1 MTPAPNDIVELFL
14 ARAAGQPDR
23 PAVVQG
29 GRSVSYGALEASVR
43 RLAGSL
49 ATAGAGSPATEAEP
63 PRVLV
68 HLPPGAEAYAAML
81 ATAMAGGYYAPNN
94 LAAPLER
101 QRMVA
106 QRFAP
111 NVVIT
116 SPELAPTIRDS
127 AGAARLL
134 DPGDLSAPPLAAPRP
149 PHDLLYVMFTSGS
162 TGVPKGV
169 MVGREAV
176 CHYTDWVL
184 DTTKVTPEDRWSQ
197 HPNLA
202 FDISGTDIYGALCGG
217 AALYP
222 LAGQA
227 DRLMPFRFARAN
239 RLTIWNSVPSVVDT
253 MTKLNLVTPETLASL
268 RMMIFCGEPLLP
280 AHLEALFAAR
290 PELPVYNTYGP
301 TEATIACSYVA
312 LRSDSYQAASRFS
325 VSIGEPMPGMG
336 LHLVGGAHGDEGEI
350 AITGPQLA
358 RGYWQD
364 PETTAGVFR
373 PIALDGRE
381 VPAYFTGD
389 WAERIDGHIYFQHR
403 IDHQVKI
410 RGYRLEL
417 GEVNAAIR
425 KAGIPAAH
433 TALVE
438 GELHAFLQA
447 DQGAVDLGALHG
459 TLKSLLS
466 DYALPRHYHFVEDF
480 PRNANDKV
488 DLRALAESLRKTPA
502 Q

>member
-1 MTPAPNDIVELFL
+1 MTPAANDIVDLFL
-14 ARAAGQPDR
+14 ARAAGQPER
-23 PAVVQG
+23 LAVVQS
-29 GRSVSYGALEASVR
+29 GRSVSYGELEAGVR
-43 RLAGSL
+43 RLAAAL
-49 ATAGAGSPATEAEP
+49 AETSAASGEP

-68 HLPPGAEAYAAML
+68 HLPSGAAAYTAML

-94 LAAPLER
+94 LSAPLER

-111 NVVIT
+111 NVVVT
-116 SPELAPTIRDS
+116 SAELASGIRDS
-127 AGAARLL
+127 AGDACFL
-134 DPGDLSAPPLAAPRP
+134 DPADLAAPPLAAPLP

-169 MVGREAV
+169 TVPRDAV
-176 CHYTDWVL
+176 SHYTAWVL
-184 DTTKVTPEDRWSQ
+184 DTTRVTPEDRWSQ

-217 AALYP
+217 ASIYP
-222 LAGQA
+222 LVSQA
-227 DRLMPFRFARAN
+227 DRLMPFRFLRTHG
-239 RLTIWNSVPSVVDT
+239 LTIWNSVPSVVDS
-253 MTKLNLVTPETLASL
+253 MTKLNLVKPETLASL
-268 RMMIFCGEPLLP
+268 RLMIFCGEALLP

-290 PELPVYNTYGP
+290 LDLPVCNTYGP
-301 TEATIACSYVA
+301 TEATIACSHVT
-312 LRSDSYQAASRFS
+312 LHKDDYQAASRFN
-325 VSIGEPMPGMG
+325 VSIGVPMPGVG

-373 PIALDGRE
+373 SITLEGRE

-389 WAERIDGHIYFQHR
+389 WAERIDGRIYFQHR

-425 KAGIPAAH
+425 KAGLPAAH
-433 TALVE
+433 TALV
-438 GELHAFLQA
+438 GDELHAFLLA
-447 DQGAVDLGALHG
+447 DEAAVDLGALHG
-459 TLKSLLS
+459 TLKTLLS

-502 Q
+502 K